1 MNNDDTGG
9 GAGPSMIAL
18 DLDGTLLDYS
28 PEGERPAVNWAVIR
42 ALAARGVCK
51 VAIVTNQGG
60 LPWFVMDVLRKD
72 GRPYPSPAQFLNRLA
87 VAVDALSRY
96 GIKVDDVRVSCYH
109 PRADEAAIQRTAT
122 EVRAG
127 IQRAAVA
134 GNWRVYTTARA
145 RKPQPLM
152 LRSVGATEYWG
163 DSPEDGGAARAAG
176 VPFVK
181 VDRFFG

>member
-1 MNNDDTGG
+1 
-9 GAGPSMIAL
+9 MIALAL
-18 DLDGTLLDYS
+18 DLDGTLLDYA
-28 PEGERPAVNWAVIR
+28 PEGPRPRVNWAVIR
-42 ALAARGVCK
+42 ELRRRGVK
-51 VAIVTNQGG
+51 QVAIVTNQGG

-96 GIKVDDVRVSCYH
+96 EIKVDDVRVSCYH
-109 PRADEAAIQRTAT
+109 PRADEAAIQRAAT

-127 IQRAAVA
+127 IQRAIIA
-134 GNWRVYTTARA
+134 GDWHVYTTARA
-145 RKPQPLM
+145 RKPEPLM

-163 DSPEDGGAARAAG
+163 DSPEDEGAARAAG

-181 VDRFFG
+181 VERFFG